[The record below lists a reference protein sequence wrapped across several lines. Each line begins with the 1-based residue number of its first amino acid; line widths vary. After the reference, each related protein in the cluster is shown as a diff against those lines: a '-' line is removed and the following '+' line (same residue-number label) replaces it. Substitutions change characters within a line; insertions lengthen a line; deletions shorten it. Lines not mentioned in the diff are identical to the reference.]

1 MASPPEMRYC
11 LYEGKAIGFQV
22 NGGRGIMI
30 DHMFAF
36 SWTAPPFLDGSA
48 ITYWSICALAV
59 LLMAIAKSGFGGA
72 IASLSAPL
80 MLTILPA
87 RETLAILLPL
97 YMVTDIWAILI
108 WRGYCY
114 WRILFW
120 MVLFAIMGQVLGFL
134 LISMINDEMLK
145 AMIGAIA
152 ILIGCRYFIRLNAP
166 SEASL
171 SRKLRKRIPARAS
184 FWCSLSGFSSFISL
198 TGGIPVQ
205 IFLLPLRMH
214 RYLVVGTSAWFFFS
228 INIAKVPFFLQLGMF
243 TPSTL
248 FITMSL
254 IPVIPI
260 GVIIGKWLARN
271 ISDRLFY
278 HLVHAGLAFL
288 GLRLV
293 WGIAATTFV

>member
-1 MASPPEMRYC
+1 
-11 LYEGKAIGFQV
+11 
-22 NGGRGIMI
+22 MI

-36 SWTAPPFLDGSA
+36 SWTAPPFLDGSV

-120 MVLFAIMGQVLGFL
+120 MVLFAIIGQVLGFL

-166 SEASL
+166 SEARL
-171 SRKLRKRIPARAS
+171 SRKLRKHIPARAS

-248 FITMSL
+248 FITISL

-278 HLVHAGLAFL
+278 HLVHAALAFL

-293 WGIAATTFV
+293 WGIAATAFI

>member
-1 MASPPEMRYC
+1 MT
-11 LYEGKAIGFQV
+11 IGFPINDGHKIVIEQ
-22 NGGRGIMI
+22 I
-30 DHMFAF
+30 FAYRLA
-36 SWTAPPFLDGSA
+36 APPFLDGSVV
-48 ITYWSICALAV
+48 TFWSICALAI

-97 YMVTDIWAILI
+97 YMLTDIWAIMI

-120 MVLFAIMGQVLGFL
+120 MVLFAVIGQILGYL
-134 LISMINDEMLK
+134 LISMINDDMLK

-152 ILIGCRYFIRLNAP
+152 IVIGCRYFIRLNTQTRMN
-166 SEASL
+166 EK
-171 SRKLRKRIPARAS
+171 RKMRKNIPIRAS
-184 FWCSLSGFSSFISL
+184 IWCSLSGFSSFISL

-228 INIAKVPFFLQLGMF
+228 INIAKIPFFLHLGMF
-243 TPSTL
+243 TPATL
-248 FITMSL
+248 FITLSL
-254 IPVIPI
+254 IPVIPV
-260 GVIIGKWLARN
+260 GVMIGKWLNRN
-271 ISDRLFY
+271 ITDNLFY
-278 HLVHAGLAFL
+278 HLVHAGLALL

-293 WGIAATTFV
+293 WGIAASAWA